1 MARPE
6 ITGRKIGRA
15 ALTIDEFCYS
25 HGISRATYYNMRKRG
40 EGPDETRAC
49 GRILIS
55 EESAR
60 RWRKRAT
67 SVRRVDA
74 HLQQQA
80 I

>member
-1 MARPE
+1 MRLRR
-6 ITGRKIGRA
+6 RKIGRA

-40 EGPDETRAC
+40 EGPDETRAR

-55 EESAR
+55 DESAR
-60 RWRKRAT
+60 RLRKRAT
-67 SVRRVDA
+67 ATPVRRVDT
-74 HLQQQA
+74 HLEQQS